1 MSFDNDDLVVIA
13 SASYIILS
21 DEEEEAR
28 PKRKKRRWWTT
39 TLFKSRA
46 RYSTTQL
53 MCDLRAEKEYGLF
66 ENFCRMKST
75 DFEFVL
81 NKIEEEI

>member
-1 MSFDNDDLVVIA
+1 
-13 SASYIILS
+13 
-21 DEEEEAR
+21 
-28 PKRKKRRWWTT
+28 
-39 TLFKSRA
+39 
-46 RYSTTQL
+46 